1 MSSFMMFFIQPNNPS
16 LVVTGK
22 MTCSFY
28 TFVNKST
35 KIVKVVAIVTKAAI
49 VTIITV
55 VTTLTIVT
63 IVAFVAIVVIVSRN
77 VAIVTTEIE
86 LKIDLSLI
94 LMLVSI

>member
-35 KIVKVVAIVTKAAI
+35 KIVKVVAIVT
-49 VTIITV
+49 IIAV
-55 VTTLTIVT
+55 VTTLIIVT
-63 IVAFVAIVVIVSRN
+63 IVAIVAIVAIVSRN
-77 VAIVTTEIE
+77 YR
-86 LKIDLSLI
+86 S
-94 LMLVSI
+94 

>member
-1 MSSFMMFFIQPNNPS
+1 MFFIEPNNPS

-22 MTCSFY
+22 MSCSFY

-63 IVAFVAIVVIVSRN
+63 IVAIVVIVSRN
-77 VAIVTTEIE
+77 VATVTTEIAN
-86 LKIDLSLI
+86 
-94 LMLVSI
+94 

>member
-35 KIVKVVAIVTKAAI
+35 KIVKVVAIVTIIAA
-49 VTIITV
+49 
-55 VTTLTIVT
+55 VTTLIIVT
-63 IVAFVAIVVIVSRN
+63 IVAIVAIEAIVSRN
-77 VAIVTTEIE
+77 YR
-86 LKIDLSLI
+86 S
-94 LMLVSI
+94 

>member
-35 KIVKVVAIVTKAAI
+35 KIVKVVAIVT
-49 VTIITV
+49 IIAV
-55 VTTLTIVT
+55 VTTLIIVT
-63 IVAFVAIVVIVSRN
+63 SVAIVAIEAIVSRN
-77 VAIVTTEIE
+77 YR
-86 LKIDLSLI
+86 S
-94 LMLVSI
+94 

>member
-1 MSSFMMFFIQPNNPS
+1 MSSYMMFFIQPNNPS

-49 VTIITV
+49 VTIIAV
-55 VTTLTIVT
+55 VTTLIIVT
-63 IVAFVAIVVIVSRN
+63 IVAIVAIEAIVSRN
-77 VAIVTTEIE
+77 YP
-86 LKIDLSLI
+86 S
-94 LMLVSI
+94 

>member
-35 KIVKVVAIVTKAAI
+35 KIVKVVAIVT
-49 VTIITV
+49 IIAV
-55 VTTLTIVT
+55 VTTLIIVT
-63 IVAFVAIVVIVSRN
+63 VVAIVAIEAIVSRN
-77 VAIVTTEIE
+77 YR
-86 LKIDLSLI
+86 S
-94 LMLVSI
+94 

>member
-35 KIVKVVAIVTKAAI
+35 KIVKVVAIVTII
-49 VTIITV
+49 VV
-55 VTTLTIVT
+55 VTTLIIVT
-63 IVAFVAIVVIVSRN
+63 IVAIVAIEAIVSRN
-77 VAIVTTEIE
+77 YR
-86 LKIDLSLI
+86 S
-94 LMLVSI
+94 

>member
-35 KIVKVVAIVTKAAI
+35 KIVKVVAIVT
-49 VTIITV
+49 IIAV
-55 VTTLTIVT
+55 VTTSIIVT
-63 IVAFVAIVVIVSRN
+63 IVAIVAIEAIVSRN
-77 VAIVTTEIE
+77 YR
-86 LKIDLSLI
+86 S
-94 LMLVSI
+94 

>member
-35 KIVKVVAIVTKAAI
+35 KIVKVVAIVT
-49 VTIITV
+49 IIAV
-55 VTTLTIVT
+55 VTTLIIGT
-63 IVAFVAIVVIVSRN
+63 IVAIVAIEAIVSRN
-77 VAIVTTEIE
+77 YR
-86 LKIDLSLI
+86 S
-94 LMLVSI
+94 

>member
-35 KIVKVVAIVTKAAI
+35 KIVKVVAIVT
-49 VTIITV
+49 IIAV
-55 VTTLTIVT
+55 VTTLIIVT
-63 IVAFVAIVVIVSRN
+63 IVAIVAIEAIVSRN
-77 VAIVTTEIE
+77 YR
-86 LKIDLSLI
+86 S
-94 LMLVSI
+94 

>member
-35 KIVKVVAIVTKAAI
+35 KIVKVVAIVT
-49 VTIITV
+49 IIAV
-55 VTTLTIVT
+55 VTTLIIVT
-63 IVAFVAIVVIVSRN
+63 IVAIVAIAAIVSRN
-77 VAIVTTEIE
+77 YR
-86 LKIDLSLI
+86 S
-94 LMLVSI
+94 

>member
-22 MTCSFY
+22 MSCSSY

-49 VTIITV
+49 VTIIAV
-55 VTTLTIVT
+55 VTTLIIVT
-63 IVAFVAIVVIVSRN
+63 IVAIVVIVSRN
-77 VAIVTTEIE
+77 VAIVTTVTTAVA
-86 LKIDLSLI
+86 KIDLSLI

>member
-35 KIVKVVAIVTKAAI
+35 KIVKVVAIVT
-49 VTIITV
+49 ITAV
-55 VTTLTIVT
+55 VTTLIIVT
-63 IVAFVAIVVIVSRN
+63 IVAIVAIEAIVSRN
-77 VAIVTTEIE
+77 YR
-86 LKIDLSLI
+86 S
-94 LMLVSI
+94 